1 MNYMVSW
8 EDRPVISLTEAVM
21 VLGLS
26 PSTIKRR
33 IATGQIK
40 AVDRGNLRE
49 KILIYTESII
59 KYLNN
64 DSHTD

>member
-1 MNYMVSW
+1 MNNVISW
-8 EDRPVISLTEAVM
+8 EDRPVITLTEAVM

-40 AVDRGNLRE
+40 AVDRSNKKE
-49 KILIYTESII
+49 MIQIFTKSIA
-59 KYLNN
+59 KYLQEVE
-64 DSHTD
+64 

>member
-1 MNYMVSW
+1 MNYIISW

-40 AVDRGNLRE
+40 AVERANKKE
-49 KILIYTESII
+49 MIQIFTKSIAQ
-59 KYLNN
+59 YLQEVE
-64 DSHTD
+64 

>member
-8 EDRPVISLTEAVM
+8 EDRPVITLTEAVM

-40 AVDRGNLRE
+40 AVERANKKE
-49 KILIYTESII
+49 MIQIFTKSISQ
-59 KYLNN
+59 YLQEAE
-64 DSHTD
+64 

>member
-1 MNYMVSW
+1 M
-8 EDRPVISLTEAVM
+8 DRPVITITEAVGI
-21 VLGLS
+21 LGLS
-26 PSTIKRR
+26 TSTIKRR

-40 AVDRGNLRE
+40 AVDRENLRE
-49 KILIYTESII
+49 KILISTESII

>member
-1 MNYMVSW
+1 MNYIISW

-40 AVDRGNLRE
+40 AVERANKKE
-49 KILIYTESII
+49 MIQIFTKSISQ
-59 KYLNN
+59 YLQEAE
-64 DSHTD
+64 

>member
-1 MNYMVSW
+1 MVSW

>member
-1 MNYMVSW
+1 MNYIVSW

-40 AVDRGNLRE
+40 AVERANKKE
-49 KILIYTESII
+49 MIQIFTKSIS
-59 KYLNN
+59 KYLQEAE
-64 DSHTD
+64 

>member
-1 MNYMVSW
+1 MNYIISW

-40 AVDRGNLRE
+40 AVERENLRE
-49 KILIYTESII
+49 KILISTESII
-59 KYLNN
+59 KYLSN

>member
-1 MNYMVSW
+1 MIYNLM
-8 EDRPVISLTEAVM
+8 DRPVITITEAVG

-26 PSTIKRR
+26 VSTIKRR

-40 AVDRGNLRE
+40 AVDRENLRE
-49 KILIYTESII
+49 KILISTESII

>member
-1 MNYMVSW
+1 MNYIISW
-8 EDRPVISLTEAVM
+8 EDRPVITLTEAVM

-40 AVDRGNLRE
+40 AVDRTNKKE
-49 KILIYTESII
+49 MIQIFTKSISR
-59 KYLNN
+59 YLQEVE
-64 DSHTD
+64 